1 MYRGHPQFNALL
13 EGMDADATGAAVS
26 AAAAADGGGGGVS
39 CSSGSS
45 GGGSNGGEGASLTG
59 ASSLLASS
67 FSVAALSALS
77 IQDDSLLPPAET
89 LLPAASH
96 DANNVSSC
104 GGSPVPA
111 CSGGR
116 QTDTAGAAGCAAEA
130 PAGEVAVAGA
140 DAPADMVR
148 TLSGAW
154 SRVVGAQRSSNGSA
168 GTSGGAAGAAVPA
181 AGTAAAAATNQAS
194 GLHEG
199 STAAAAA
206 AAAGASEVSG
216 TLCGAGLLAATDA
229 VVHLPG
235 GCCSWNVWLER
246 VV

>member
-26 AAAAADGGGGGVS
+26 AAAAADGGGGGGVS
-39 CSSGSS
+39 CSSGSN
-45 GGGSNGGEGASLTG
+45 GGGCNGGDGASLTG

-89 LLPAASH
+89 LLPAASN

-154 SRVVGAQRSSNGSA
+154 SRVVGAQRSSNVSA

-194 GLHEG
+194 GLPEG
-199 STAAAAA
+199 SIAAAA

-216 TLCGAGLLAATDA
+216 TLCGAGLLAATDT